1 VQRLSDRRDPIVRVS
16 VKWPGTLASEKA
28 IRRAPPQGRYSIHT
42 RSHARGMTKL
52 PPLSKGGLSRFPV
65 MGIPP
70 SWVAL
75 LTTTKPAP
83 RGCSPNLYSLGCRGR
98 QIVTVGA
105 SRRWP
110 GSSKALMPQR
120 QPWGL
125 SDVRVLQDA
134 TQAFCFEELAHSD
147 LNRSRSQ
154 GAMVEKA
161 PPRALSMELLET
173 ELGGSFPRTPPSRRE
188 LLRQLRNASN
198 KSPGRYG
205 RFVRASLI

>member
-1 VQRLSDRRDPIVRVS
+1 MAFGKCGSVGVACTPSLKPLSLSRLLFARPRGDALVQRLSDRRDPIVRVS

-120 QPWGL
+120 QSWGL
-125 SDVRVLQDA
+125 SVYSIRLPVRYCRGFRGSDRDVP
-134 TQAFCFEELAHSD
+134 D
-147 LNRSRSQ
+147 L
-154 GAMVEKA
+154 
-161 PPRALSMELLET
+161 P
-173 ELGGSFPRTPPSRRE
+173 
-188 LLRQLRNASN
+188 
-198 KSPGRYG
+198 
-205 RFVRASLI
+205 